1 MLSLFHRHPLEI
13 LQSELRAQD
22 QMINSSAP
30 VWQPRFDI
38 MEEEHAF
45 ILEADLPG
53 VNQESLKI
61 EVHEDLLTVR
71 GERSGFDGEGT
82 LLRRERQSGSFA
94 RSFRLSEK
102 VSKASIQAQMKDG
115 VLRLEL
121 QKVLPEEP
129 KTIQVQFH

>member
-38 MEEEHAF
+38 MEQEHAF

-71 GERSGFDGEGT
+71 GERLGFDGEGT
-82 LLRRERQSGSFA
+82 LLRRERHCGSFE

-102 VSKASIQAQMKDG
+102 VSKETIHAQMREG

-121 QKVLPEEP
+121 KKTHPEEP
-129 KTIQVQFH
+129 KTIEVQFH

>member
-13 LQSELRAQD
+13 LQSELRAQE
-22 QMINSSAP
+22 QMYKSSEP
-30 VWQPRFDI
+30 TWQPRVDI
-38 MEEEHAF
+38 IELEHAF

-53 VNQESLKI
+53 ISQESLKI
-61 EVHEDLLTVR
+61 EVHDDLLAIR
-71 GERSGFDGEGT
+71 GERADFDEEGT
-82 LLRRERQSGSFA
+82 VLRRERHSGSFA

-102 VSKASIQAQMKDG
+102 VSKTSIQAQMKDG

-121 QKVLPEEP
+121 QKILPEEP

>member
-13 LQSELRAQD
+13 FNAELRAQE
-22 QMINSSAP
+22 QLFNSAEP
-30 VWQPRFDI
+30 AWQPRFDI
-38 MEEEHAF
+38 MEREDAF

-53 VNQESLKI
+53 VSQESLKI
-61 EVHEDLLTVR
+61 EVHDDLLTIH
-71 GERSGFDGEGT
+71 GERLGFDGAGT
-82 LLRRERQSGSFA
+82 LLRQERHAGSFE

-102 VSKASIQAQMKDG
+102 VSKESIQAKVKDG

-121 QKVLPEEP
+121 QKVLPTEP

>member
-13 LQSELRAQD
+13 FNAELRAQE
-22 QMINSSAP
+22 QLLNSAEP
-30 VWQPRFDI
+30 AWQPRFDI
-38 MEEEHAF
+38 MEQDNAF
-45 ILEADLPG
+45 ILEADIPG
-53 VNQESLKI
+53 VSQESLKI

-82 LLRRERQSGSFA
+82 LLRRERRSGSFA

-102 VSKASIQAQMKDG
+102 VSKASIQARMKDG